1 MAKNADNRPPLSDA
15 EWEVMKALWADGD
28 MALGDICERLK
39 DSDWAYST
47 VKTLVRRLVEKGW
60 IAYREVGN
68 SFLYRAAVPRERAVR
83 RAVREFSRRVLDGVL
98 SPFVAYYAE
107 EGELSEED
115 LARLEGIVRRHR
127 SLLENGTPAQRAKK
141 GGRRP

>member
-1 MAKNADNRPPLSDA
+1 MGTSDDARPPLSDA

-28 MALGDICERLK
+28 MALGDIFKRLEH
-39 DSDWAYST
+39 SDWAYST

-98 SPFVAYYAE
+98 SPFVAYYSE
-107 EGELSEED
+107 EAELSEED
-115 LARLEGIVRRHR
+115 LVRLEELVRRHR
-127 SLLENGTPAQRAKK
+127 QKK
-141 GGRRP
+141 GGQRT

>member
-1 MAKNADNRPPLSDA
+1 MPKNTDNRPPLSDA

-28 MALGDICERLK
+28 MALGDIFERLK
-39 DSDWAYST
+39 GSDWAYST

-68 SFLYRAAVPRERAVR
+68 SFLYRAAVPREKAVR

-115 LARLEGIVRRHR
+115 LTRLEAIVQRHR
-127 SLLENGTPAQRAKK
+127 SKK

>member
-1 MAKNADNRPPLSDA
+1 MGKNADSRPPLSDA
-15 EWEVMKALWADGD
+15 RPALSDAEWVVMKALWSDGD
-28 MALGDICERLK
+28 MALGDVYERLEG
-39 DSDWAYST
+39 SGWAYST

-115 LARLEGIVRRHR
+115 LARLEDLVRR
-127 SLLENGTPAQRAKK
+127 QRERK
-141 GGRRP
+141 GGKGR

>member
-1 MAKNADNRPPLSDA
+1 MGTNDDARPPLSRA
-15 EWEVMKALWADGD
+15 EWEVMKALWSDGD
-28 MALGDICERLK
+28 MALGDIFGRLEHR
-39 DSDWAYST
+39 DWAYST
-47 VKTLVRRLVEKGW
+47 VKTLVRRLVQKGW

-115 LARLEGIVRRHR
+115 LRRLEELIRRHR
-127 SLLENGTPAQRAKK
+127 QKK

>member
-1 MAKNADNRPPLSDA
+1 MDAFLKKMDPKPALVITDSQVFPKAD
-15 EWEVMKALWADGD
+15 
-28 MALGDICERLK
+28 
-39 DSDWAYST
+39 
-47 VKTLVRRLVEKGW
+47 
-60 IAYREVGN
+60 
-68 SFLYRAAVPRERAVR
+68 AAVPREKAVR

-115 LARLEGIVRRHR
+115 LTRLEAIVQRHR
-127 SLLENGTPAQRAKK
+127 SKK